1 MGLPRSGTTLVESL
15 ISSNKKKID
24 NYGETFIIPNIIK
37 KILENNSDELLLDIS
52 LIRSKVCKEYLKIS
66 YNREMKSTLFV
77 DKTLENIFF
86 IDIIKEI
93 FPLSKIIVCER
104 DYFDSFVAIFQ
115 QCLQGLSWAHKK
127 SSILQYIQNFDNFV
141 KKIKKQK
148 IKNIHFVDLIELT
161 ENPILISKKIFE
173 FCDLEWDESVLKF
186 YERND
191 LVIKTASNVQLR
203 KKISKYEK
211 NRFKKYQNPLKEYFH
226 KINSLK
232 T

>member
-1 MGLPRSGTTLVESL
+1 
-15 ISSNKKKID
+15 
-24 NYGETFIIPNIIK
+24 
-37 KILENNSDELLLDIS
+37 
-52 LIRSKVCKEYLKIS
+52 
-66 YNREMKSTLFV
+66 MKSTLFV

-127 SSILQYIQNFDNFV
+127 SSISQYIQNFDNFV

-203 KKISKYEK
+203 KKFLNMRKIDLK
-211 NRFKKYQNPLKEYFH
+211 N
-226 KINSLK
+226 IK
-232 T
+232 TL